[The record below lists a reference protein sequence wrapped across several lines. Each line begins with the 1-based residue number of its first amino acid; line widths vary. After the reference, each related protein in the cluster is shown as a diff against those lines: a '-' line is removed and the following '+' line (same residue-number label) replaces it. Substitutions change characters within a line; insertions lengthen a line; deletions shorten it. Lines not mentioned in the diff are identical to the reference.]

1 MLRITKTFE
10 DQNSVDLR
18 LDGRVDESTVGEL
31 QESVAEH
38 RNGRHKAI
46 VLDFG
51 GVVFINDAGIELLRK
66 VKDKRVTIRNCSL
79 FVKTLLGDLI
89 D

>member
-10 DQNSVDLR
+10 DQDMVQLR
-18 LDGRVDESTVGEL
+18 LDGRVDESTIGNLE
-31 QESVAEH
+31 ESVAEH
-38 RNGRHKAI
+38 RNGKHKAI
-46 VLDFG
+46 TLDFG
-51 GVVFINDAGIELLRK
+51 GVVFINDAGIEILRK
-66 VKDKRVTIRNCSL
+66 VKDERVTIRNCSL